1 MSSRIL
7 IGTHNRGKV
16 IEIAELLRDLDIE
29 LLSLN
34 DFPAIGVAEENE
46 PTYAGNAQSKAIFYA
61 GRSGLWTIADDSG
74 LEVEYLDG
82 APGVYSARY
91 AGGGASDEDRRRRLL
106 AEMGVVE
113 DRKARFVCAAA
124 LSSPDRKVRLAHGIC
139 CGRILTEPRGTGGF
153 GYDPL
158 FVPNGF
164 QQTFAELDEGI
175 KNKISHR
182 ARAFRKARAF
192 LAALSVT
199 NE

>member
-16 IEIAELLRDLDIE
+16 IEIAEILRDLEIE
-29 LLSLN
+29 LTSLN

-46 PTYAGNAQSKAIFYA
+46 PTYAGNARAKATFYS

-74 LEVEYLDG
+74 LEVEHLGG

-91 AGGGASDEDRRRRLL
+91 AGSGASDEDRRRRLL
-106 AEMGVVE
+106 AEMDGVK
-113 DRKARFVCAAA
+113 DREARFVCAAA
-124 LSSPDRKVRLAHGIC
+124 LASPDGKVLRLAHGIC
-139 CGRILTEPRGTGGF
+139 CGRILFEPRGTGGF

-164 QQTFAELDEGI
+164 DQTFAELKEEI
-175 KNKISHR
+175 KNEISHR
-182 ARAFRKARAF
+182 ARALRKTRAF
-192 LAALSVT
+192 ISGIST
-199 NE
+199 